1 MKPRCNDRNV
11 FLSAAEMQLNDTSK
25 GYVQVYFFQQIPL
38 FVEIKA
44 KTGKD
49 QSKERHQDGDS
60 HRAAVGTKLGG
71 WRVLTLRHIQTCDK
85 PGNTLSSK

>member
-1 MKPRCNDRNV
+1 MKPQCNDRNV

-25 GYVQVYFFQQIPL
+25 GYVQVYFFQHIPL
-38 FVEIKA
+38 FVKIKA

-60 HRAAVGTKLGG
+60 HRAAVGTKLGW
-71 WRVLTLRHIQTCDK
+71 WRVLTLRHIQTCGK